1 MDRAVVLGKCQA
13 RGHVRYRTPFGQL
26 MPAAK
31 FGRRGAK
38 DGRQFTYGA
47 RERLLKPLNR
57 ADGNFL
63 ANNGGIERAISG
75 LQRMEQRIGMV
86 LLVHDRL
93 DPAPRSQPLEH
104 GLSRD
109 PRTLIPIGTDG
120 YRPGLRA
127 TF

>member
-1 MDRAVVLGKCQA
+1 MAPVSYTHLDVYKRQDFRRAWSRPQLAVEVDRAVVLGKCQA
-13 RGHVRYRTPFGQL
+13 RGHVRYRTPFGQWML
-26 MPAAK
+26 AAK

-75 LQRMEQRIGMV
+75 LQRMEQRIGIC
-86 LLVHDRL
+86 LLYTS
-93 DPAPRSQPLEH
+93 A
-104 GLSRD
+104 
-109 PRTLIPIGTDG
+109 
-120 YRPGLRA
+120 
-127 TF
+127 